1 MKINILISGGLYDS
15 QSAYA
20 GLRFGQAAIDAGHT
34 IEQIFFYQQGVSIA
48 TQLSVP
54 LADEFDSSEE
64 WVSFAQ
70 MHSLP
75 LVVFVS
81 AAERRGVLGTEQ
93 QTEHAKQASNLHPA
107 FSIAGLGALH
117 EASLSSDRTVAFK

>member
-1 MKINILISGGLYDS
+1 MKINILITGGLYDS

-20 GLRFGQAAIDAGHT
+20 ALRFSQAAIAAGHS

-54 LADEFDSSEE
+54 LADEFDGSGE
-64 WVSFAQ
+64 WAAFVQ
-70 MHSLP
+70 LHSLP
-75 LVVFVS
+75 LVVCVS
-81 AAERRGVLGTEQ
+81 AAERRGVIGAEQ
-93 QTEHAKQASNLHPA
+93 QAEHAKQTSNLHPA

-117 EASLSSDRTVAFK
+117 QASLTSDRTVTFK

>member
-1 MKINILISGGLYDS
+1 MKINVLISGGLYDS

-20 GLRFGQAAIDAGHT
+20 GLRFSQAAIDAGHT

-54 LADEFDSSEE
+54 LADEFDASGE
-64 WVSFAQ
+64 WVAFAQ
-70 MHSLP
+70 MHSLS
-75 LVVFVS
+75 LVVCVS
-81 AAERRGVLGTEQ
+81 AAERRGVLGIEQ
-93 QTEHAKQASNLHPA
+93 QAEYAKQASNLHPA

-117 EASLSSDRTVAFK
+117 EASLSSDRTVTFK